1 MSLVALKFLAA
12 LLLLQMHACNA
23 RHTFDLVSYTKVVD
37 AGEKTKL
44 VHHEIDLK
52 GSHIFED
59 IMYTSSDDLS
69 IATLENNS
77 RPSKEMQGLFKV
89 KARSMLESKSHDET
103 KQPSTSDA
111 NEGESVE
118 DAVVMDYVHP
128 HRKSPIHNHH

>member
-1 MSLVALKFLAA
+1 MRRMEEGGKFWWIRLSGEAAKSVTPKISLG
-12 LLLLQMHACNA
+12 
-23 RHTFDLVSYTKVVD
+23 
-37 AGEKTKL
+37 GE
-44 VHHEIDLK
+44 
-52 GSHIFED
+52 IFWTDD
-59 IMYTSSDDLS
+59 IS

-77 RPSKEMQGLFKV
+77 WPSKDMQGFKV

-103 KQPSTSDA
+103 KQPTSSDA